1 MVDSNT
7 ILLCGGK
14 INYSNLP
21 IHTNTSNSMIP
32 INGKPVIGW
41 LLEDLIEKGIDA
53 CTIVLRSENS
63 HLKEFITRG
72 YSNKLSIQIAEM
84 AESPSILH
92 SLRTGLSIA
101 NQTHPTQVILGDT
114 LIKDSPSFESNTV
127 YVNEVEDSSRWCIA
141 QLGEG
146 HIVNGY
152 LDKVDN
158 VKGKKLALC
167 GYYGF
172 SNTGSLVQSLHKLI
186 ENGSTQM
193 SDLLVEEGLREP
205 FVAKEAE
212 NWYDFGNID
221 NLLSAKQRLL
231 QSRFFNTLTIDP
243 VLNTITKVSE
253 YDEKLR
259 DELNWYKDLPE
270 RLKVLSPRII
280 SEKEINGQLNL
291 VQEYYGYPTLAEL
304 FLFSDLTAESWHSIF
319 KKLLDIHE
327 TFQSFPHE
335 IDPRDLEF
343 IYLEKTKKRI
353 DTLVQDDL
361 WAARWNEESVQIN
374 GTKYQNIAAL
384 FPSIEKKGKDICAT
398 SRGAIIHGDY
408 CFSNIL
414 FDLSNQI
421 VRLIDPRGSFGKK
434 GIYGDT
440 RYDIAKLR
448 HSVAGLYDYIVSDLF
463 EVNQTEGLYE
473 MQIFA
478 NPIHTEIQK
487 DFDNQV
493 TASGYDLEEI
503 KFIEG
508 LLFLSML
515 PLHSD
520 KPQRQLAMYLTSVLI
535 FNELL

>member
-1 MVDSNT
+1 MLNVNT

-41 LLEDLIEKGIDA
+41 LLEDLIEKGIST
-53 CTIVLRSENS
+53 CTIVLRSENV

-72 YSNKLSIQIAEM
+72 YSNKLSIQIVEM
-84 AESPSILH
+84 AKSPSILH
-92 SLRTGLSIA
+92 SLSTGLSIA
-101 NQTHPTQVILGDT
+101 NQMFPTQVILGDT
-114 LIKDSPSFESNTV
+114 LLKDSPSFESNTV

-141 QLGEG
+141 ELGEG
-146 HIVNGY
+146 NVVKRY

-158 VKGKKLALC
+158 IIGKKLALC

-186 ENGSTQM
+186 EKDRTQM
-193 SDLLVEEGLREP
+193 SDLLIEEGVREP
-205 FVAKEAE
+205 FIAKDAE

-221 NLLSAKQRLL
+221 NLLAAKQRLL

-280 SEKEINGQLNL
+280 SEKEIDGQLNL

-319 KKLLDIHE
+319 KKLLAIHE

-335 IDPRDLEF
+335 INPRDLEF

-361 WAARWNEESVQIN
+361 WAARWSEESVQIN
-374 GTKYQNIAAL
+374 GKRYQNIATL
-384 FPSIEKKGKDICAT
+384 FPAIEKKGRSICAT

-421 VRLIDPRGSFGKK
+421 VRLIDPRGSFGSK
-434 GIYGDT
+434 GIYGDS

-448 HSVAGLYDYIVSDLF
+448 HSIAGLYDYIVSDLF
-463 EVNQTEGLYE
+463 EVNQSEGSYE

-478 NPIHTEIQK
+478 NPIHQEIQK
-487 DFDNQV
+487 DFDSQV
-493 TASGYDLEEI
+493 SLSGYNIEEI
-503 KFIEG
+503 RFIEG

-515 PLHSD
+515 PLHAD
-520 KPQRQLAMYLTSVLI
+520 RPQRQLAMYLISVQI

>member
-1 MVDSNT
+1 MLSVNT

-41 LLEDLIEKGIDA
+41 LLEDLIEKGITT
-53 CTIVLRSENS
+53 CIIVLRSEND
-63 HLKEFITRG
+63 HLKEFIARG
-72 YSNKLSIQIAEM
+72 FSNKLSIQIAEM
-84 AESPSILH
+84 TESPSILH
-92 SLRTGLSIA
+92 SLLTGLSFA
-101 NQTHPTQVILGDT
+101 NQTVPTQVILGDT
-114 LIKDSPSFESNTV
+114 LLKDSPSFESNTV
-127 YVNEVEDSSRWCIA
+127 YVNEVEDSTRWCIA
-141 QLGEG
+141 QFGEG

-221 NLLSAKQRLL
+221 NLLAAKQRLL

-259 DELNWYKDLPE
+259 DELNWYKGLPE
-270 RLKVLSPRII
+270 CLKVLSPRII

-304 FLFSDLTAESWHSIF
+304 FLFSDLTAESWHFIF
-319 KKLLDIHE
+319 KKLLAIHK
-327 TFQSFPHE
+327 TFQSFPYD
-335 IDPRDLEF
+335 INPRDLEF

-361 WAARWNEESVQIN
+361 WAARWNEASVQIN
-374 GTKYQNIAAL
+374 GTKHQSIAAL
-384 FPSIEKKGKDICAT
+384 FPSVEKKGKAICAT

-448 HSVAGLYDYIVSDLF
+448 HSIAGLYDYIVSDLF
-463 EVNQTEGLYE
+463 EVNQADGNYE

-478 NPIHTEIQK
+478 NPIHKEIQK

-493 TASGYDLEEI
+493 TVHGYDIEEI

-515 PLHSD
+515 PLHAD
-520 KPQRQLAMYLTSVLI
+520 KPQRQLAMYLTSVQI

>member
-1 MVDSNT
+1 MLSVNT

-41 LLEDLIEKGIDA
+41 LLEDLLEKGINE
-53 CTIVLRSENS
+53 CTIVLRSENI

-72 YSNKLSIQIAEM
+72 YSNKLSIQIVEM
-84 AESPSILH
+84 VESPSILH

-101 NQTHPTQVILGDT
+101 NHAIPTQVILGDT
-114 LIKDSPSFESNTV
+114 LLKDIPSFESNTV
-127 YVNEVEDSSRWCIA
+127 YVNKVEDSSRWCLA
-141 QLGEG
+141 LVGEG
-146 HIVNGY
+146 HVVEGY

-158 VKGKKLALC
+158 VAGKKLALC

-172 SNTGSLVQSLHKLI
+172 SDTGSLVQSLHKLI
-186 ENGSTQM
+186 EKDRTQM
-193 SDLLVEEGLREP
+193 SDLLIEEGLREP
-205 FVAKEAE
+205 FIAKEAE
-212 NWYDFGNID
+212 IWYDFGNID
-221 NLLSAKQRLL
+221 NLLAAKQRLL
-231 QSRFFNTLTIDP
+231 QSRFFNKLTIDP

-319 KKLLDIHE
+319 KKLLAIQE

-335 IDPRDLEF
+335 IDPCDLEF
-343 IYLEKTKKRI
+343 IYLEKTKQRI

-361 WAARWNEESVQIN
+361 WAARWKEESVQVN
-374 GTKYQNIAAL
+374 GTKYQNIASL
-384 FPSIEKKGKDICAT
+384 FPAIEDKGKAICAT

-421 VRLIDPRGSFGKK
+421 VRLIDPRGSFGRK

-463 EVNQTEGLYE
+463 EVNQSEGRYE

-478 NPIHTEIQK
+478 NPIHKEIQK

-493 TASGYDLEEI
+493 STNGYDLEEI

-520 KPQRQLAMYLTSVLI
+520 KPQRQLAMYLTSIQI

>member
-1 MVDSNT
+1 MLSVNT

-41 LLEDLIEKGIDA
+41 LLEDLIEKGITT
-53 CTIVLRSENS
+53 CIIVLRSENV

-72 YSNKLSIQIAEM
+72 FSNKLSIQIAEM
-84 AESPSILH
+84 AESHSILH
-92 SLRTGLSIA
+92 SLKTGVLLADQSLS
-101 NQTHPTQVILGDT
+101 TQVILGDT
-114 LIKDSPSFESNTV
+114 LLKDAPCFESNTV
-127 YVNEVEDSSRWCIA
+127 YVKEVEDSNRWCIA
-141 QLGEG
+141 EVDANYFVQR
-146 HIVNGY
+146 Y
-152 LDKVDN
+152 LDKVDSFH
-158 VKGKKLALC
+158 GQKLALC

-172 SNTGSLVQSLHKLI
+172 SQTTSFAQSLDKLL
-186 ENGSTQM
+186 EQGKSQM
-193 SDLLVEEGLREP
+193 SDLLIEEGVRES
-205 FVAKEAE
+205 FKAKIAE

-221 NLLSAKQRLL
+221 NLLAAKQRLL

-259 DELNWYKDLPE
+259 DELNWYKDLPDS
-270 RLKVLSPRII
+270 LKVLSPRII
-280 SEKEINGQLNL
+280 SEKVINSQLNL

-304 FLFSDLTAESWHSIF
+304 FLFSDLNAESWHYIF
-319 KKLLDIHE
+319 KKLLAIHE
-327 TFQSFPHE
+327 TFQRFPHE
-335 IDPRDLEF
+335 IELLDLEF

-353 DTLVQDDL
+353 NTLVQDAH
-361 WAARWNEESVQIN
+361 WAERWSKQNVRIN
-374 GTKYQNIAAL
+374 GKEYHNIATL
-384 FPSIEKKGKDICAT
+384 FPKIEEKGKAICAT
-398 SRGAIIHGDY
+398 SRGAIVHGDY

-421 VRLIDPRGSFGKK
+421 VRLIDPRGSFGRK

-448 HSVAGLYDYIVSDLF
+448 HSVAGLYDYFVSDLF
-463 EVNQTEGLYE
+463 EVNQTEFLYE

-478 NPIHTEIQK
+478 NPIQAEIQK

-520 KPQRQLAMYLTSVLI
+520 KPQRQLAMYLTSIKI
-535 FNELL
+535 FNEIL

>member
-1 MVDSNT
+1 
-7 ILLCGGK
+7 
-14 INYSNLP
+14 
-21 IHTNTSNSMIP
+21 MIP

-41 LLEDLIEKGIDA
+41 LLEDLLEKGIHE
-53 CTIVLRSENS
+53 CTIVLRSENI

-72 YSNKLSIQIAEM
+72 YSNKLSIQIVEIV
-84 AESPSILH
+84 ESPSILY
-92 SLRTGLSIA
+92 SLRSGLSIV
-101 NQTHPTQVILGDT
+101 NQTLPTQVILGDT
-114 LIKDSPSFESNTV
+114 LLKDIPSFESNTV
-127 YVNEVEDSSRWCIA
+127 YVNEVKDSSRWCIA
-141 QLGEG
+141 QVGEG
-146 HIVNGY
+146 HVVNGY

-158 VKGKKLALC
+158 LPGKKLALC

-172 SNTGSLVQSLHKLI
+172 SDTVSLVKSLHKLI
-186 ENGSTQM
+186 EKDRTQM

-205 FVAKEAE
+205 FIAKEAK

-221 NLLSAKQRLL
+221 NLLAAKQRLL

-243 VLNTITKVSE
+243 VLNTITKVSD

-319 KKLLDIHE
+319 KKLLAIHE

-335 IDPRDLEF
+335 IDPRDMEF
-343 IYLEKTKKRI
+343 IYLEKTQKRI
-353 DTLVQDDL
+353 DTLIQDEL
-361 WAARWNEESVQIN
+361 WAARWKVGSLQIN
-374 GTKYQNIAAL
+374 GIKYQNISEL
-384 FPSIEKKGKDICAT
+384 FPAIEKKGKTICTT

-421 VRLIDPRGSFGKK
+421 VRLIDPRGSFGSK

-448 HSVAGLYDYIVSDLF
+448 HSVVGFYDYIVSDLF
-463 EVNQTEGLYE
+463 EVNYLNGNYE
-473 MQIFA
+473 MEIFA
-478 NPIHTEIQK
+478 NPIHKEIQR
-487 DFDNQV
+487 DFDNQIV
-493 TASGYDLEEI
+493 VNGYELEEI

-520 KPQRQLAMYLTSVLI
+520 KPQRQLAMYLTSIQI